1 MLSVVNWAGAPAL
14 VNRKSQELPE
24 EWNRHKVITGVVGT
38 LIQFTLQMTGQ
49 MYTRLIN

>member
-24 EWNRHKVITGVVGT
+24 EWNRHKMITGVVGT